1 MHELLGGF
9 GLGRPTGIDMKG
21 EAGGLLPSERWK
33 RRARGQPWYPGE
45 TVIAGIGQG
54 YTLVT
59 PLQLAYATAVIAN
72 GGRGLRPHIVQ
83 AIVDP
88 ATGERTEV
96 APQTHS
102 VVDLKRAQQMQQVV
116 EAMTDV
122 VHGARG
128 TARRIGADAPYR
140 IAGKTGT
147 AQVIGIAQD
156 EKYDEDK
163 VPERLRDH
171 ALFIAFAPVEDPR
184 IAVAVVVENGGHG
197 GSAAAPIARTV
208 MDAYLLNDKDTPEH
222 EPELTASNSRT
233 Q

>member
-1 MHELLGGF
+1 
-9 GLGRPTGIDMKG
+9 MKG
-21 EAGGLLPSERWK
+21 EAGGLLPSEQWK
-33 RRARGQPWYPGE
+33 RRVRGQPWYPGE

-96 APQTHS
+96 TPQTHT

-128 TARRIGADAPYR
+128 TARRIGVDAPYR

-208 MDAYLLNDKDTPEH
+208 MDAYLLKDKDVPEH
-222 EPELTASNSRT
+222 EPELTASNSRV